1 MPVSFDRNG
10 VETAAIQDLV
20 DFTGKKVLEV
30 GCGDGRLTWGY
41 AKTAGEVVGLDINEK
56 KIEVAVAA
64 CPEELREK
72 VTFKAADISV
82 FGAGDDGFDIAILS
96 YSL

>member
-10 VETAAIQDLV
+10 VETAAIHDLV
-20 DFTGKKVLEV
+20 NFTGKKVLEV

-41 AKTAGEVVGLDINEK
+41 ARTADEVVGLDVNEK
-56 KIEVAVAA
+56 KIKAAVAG
-64 CPEELREK
+64 CPQELRPK
-72 VTFKAADISV
+72 VRFKAADISG
-82 FGAGDDGFDIAILS
+82 FHPGDESFDIAILS